1 MTTPKYK
8 IKEAPRD
15 RSARGE
21 RLYVRALERIES
33 LQKRKTSTR
42 ANLALTLRPIRRL
55 LLLGGGDLLLGLA
68 EQAHGAGLKVDVLTS
83 PRHAEETLSNGR
95 QLVDSLSGLGIR
107 PAVVAHFDKPEN
119 AALIGDMGATF
130 ALSIGAAWIF
140 KPDKIDGWFDAK
152 LFNLHGTRLPQN
164 RGGGGY
170 SWQILTGN
178 RFGFCQLHQVDGGT
192 DTGPIVANEEFIFP
206 HSCRVPKDFANYAT
220 ERNLSFMGDLLGSIR
235 NAAREFTLLPQAEYL
250 STYWPRVHTPTQ
262 AWIDWRWRA
271 PEIERFICAFDE
283 PYVGAQTT
291 WRGQTVRLKRAFAN
305 AEDGSFHPFQAALVY
320 RNNGRWL
327 CIACDG
333 GSIVIESIE
342 SESGESLMS
351 SVKVGDA
358 FMTSSEQLL
367 KRTQRLQFDAYGLK
381 PAVLRQR
388 TEIGP
393 SHWGP
398 RDHLRRAREA
408 NRYDDERRVCGQ
420 TPTSEE
426 ATDEVVAAVPRSQ
439 HSSMRKRS
447 RCASRSARERQ
458 IPTPFAHTTCE
469 ANAPAISPIAL
480 SRLRKPACTALQCA
494 CH

>member
-8 IKEAPRD
+8 IKEARKD
-15 RSARGE
+15 IAARGE
-21 RLYVRALERIES
+21 RLHVRALEKIES

-42 ANLALTLRPIRRL
+42 ANLALTLGPIRRF

-68 EQAHGAGLKVDVLTS
+68 EQSHGAGLKVDVLTS
-83 PRHAEETLSNGR
+83 PRHAEETLSSGR
-95 QLVDSLSGLGIR
+95 QLVDSLSSLGIK
-107 PAVVAHFDKPEN
+107 PAVVADFDKPEN
-119 AALIGDMGATF
+119 AARIGDMGATF

-140 KPDKIDGWFDAK
+140 RPDKIDGWFDGK

-192 DTGPIVANEEFIFP
+192 DTGPIVASEEFIFP
-206 HSCRVPKDFANYAT
+206 HSCRVPKDFASYAT

-235 NAAREFTLLPQAEYL
+235 NAARDFTLLPQAEYL

-262 AWIDWRWRA
+262 AWIDWHWRA

-291 WRGQTVRLKRAFAN
+291 WRGRTVRLKRGFAN
-305 AEDGSFHPFQAALVY
+305 AEDGIYHPFQAGLVY

-333 GSIVIESIE
+333 GSIVIERIE
-342 SESGESLMS
+342 SERGEDLMS

-358 FMTSSEQLL
+358 FVTSSEQLL

-381 PAVLRQR
+381 PAAPTAAHRRGSVTL
-388 TEIGP
+388 GP
-393 SHWGP
+393 S
-398 RDHLRRAREA
+398 
-408 NRYDDERRVCGQ
+408 
-420 TPTSEE
+420 
-426 ATDEVVAAVPRSQ
+426 RSPQ
-439 HSSMRKRS
+439 
-447 RCASRSARERQ
+447 ARERGQ
-458 IPTPFAHTTCE
+458 
-469 ANAPAISPIAL
+469 L
-480 SRLRKPACTALQCA
+480 LRR
-494 CH
+494 